1 MNSSLATAPSLD
13 RWVAAGLLS
22 TLIAILAGTALAAFG
37 LPAAVAI
44 ALAAVGAVCGSL
56 MLAKRLPPGID
67 ALRRKRPLLAF
78 FWLLLAV
85 AALGRTVGIAWFMLD
100 PQAQQA
106 SAFGFDQFY
115 TRHSCMSGYWHA
127 AELADQHVKNVYLT
141 EHYAG
146 FYGIFKIDEYLYLP
160 QFLILPMLGVAA
172 GLDFDQMRGV
182 WFALQGLI
190 VLLCALGV
198 AKWIGGPAGR
208 RAALLIPAVWV
219 ATPTALTLQLGNF
232 QLSAIALSLMAFA
245 LFWRNRPILGG
256 ALFGF
261 AVFKLF
267 PGLLGIYL
275 ILTKRWRALF
285 WTLGFSAIYTVIA
298 FLWLGENPFR
308 ALFEFHLPRLASG
321 EAWAFLEIPQLAPV
335 AAINDSVPGLVLKLK
350 ALGVPGMDMALSRHV
365 GWVWTLF
372 IVALTALAARRAP
385 RMSRH
390 ELAMTWTALLALA
403 AFRSPFLPDHTGLF
417 APLWLWSLVAAGGA
431 FKGGRLFKMALL
443 WLAFTAVVPFMG
455 TPLNDGLDRFVVS
468 GISQAVAIALCLWAV
483 LRKPTG
489 VESEDA
495 PPANAAAQAVPQDTQ
510 AQAA

>member
-1 MNSSLATAPSLD
+1 MNSNSANAPSLD
-13 RWVAAGLLS
+13 RRFAAGLLS
-22 TLIAILAGTALAAFG
+22 TLFAVLATTALIAFG
-37 LPAAVAI
+37 LPAPIAI
-44 ALAAVGAVCGSL
+44 ALGAVGAVFGSVA
-56 MLAKRLPPGID
+56 LARRFPPTID
-67 ALRRKRPLLAF
+67 ALRRERPGLAL
-78 FWLLLAV
+78 FWLLIAV
-85 AALGRTVGIAWFMLD
+85 AALGRTTGIALFMLD

-106 SAFGFDQFY
+106 SAFWFDRFY
-115 TRHSCMSGYWHA
+115 TGHNCMSGYWHA
-127 AELADQHVKNVYLT
+127 AELAHQKIQNLYLSENYT
-141 EHYAG
+141 GA
-146 FYGIFKIDEYLYLP
+146 YGMFKMDEYLYLP

-182 WFALQGLI
+182 WFAMQGLI
-190 VLLCALGV
+190 VLVCAIGV
-198 AKWIGGPAGR
+198 AKWIGGSVGR

-232 QLSAIALSLMAFA
+232 QLSAIALSLIAFV
-245 LFWRNRPILGG
+245 LFWRDRPIAGG

-285 WTLGFSAIYTVIA
+285 WTLGFSSLYTAIA
-298 FLWLGENPFR
+298 FLWLGEQPFR
-308 ALFEFHLPRLASG
+308 ALFEYHLPRLASG

-335 AAINDSVPGLVLKLK
+335 AAINDSVPGIVLKLK
-350 ALGVPGMDMALSRHV
+350 ALGVPGMDMAVARQL
-365 GWVWTLF
+365 GWVWTLA

-417 APLWLWSLVAAGGA
+417 APLWLWSFVAAAGA
-431 FKGGRLFKMALL
+431 LKGGRALRMALL
-443 WLAFTAVVPFMG
+443 WLPFAAVLPFMG
-455 TPLNDGLDRFVVS
+455 TALDDGIDRFVVS
-468 GISQAVAIALCLWAV
+468 GISQIAAVALCVWTI

-489 VESEDA
+489 IESEDA
-495 PPANAAAQAVPQDTQ
+495 SAVAAAQTVPGQRE
-510 AQAA
+510 AEAA

>member
-1 MNSSLATAPSLD
+1 MNSSHASAPSLD
-13 RWVAAGLLS
+13 RWLAAGLLS
-22 TLIAILAGTALAAFG
+22 ALIAILASTALAAFG
-37 LPAAVAI
+37 VPSMFAI
-44 ALAAVGAVCGSL
+44 ALGALGAVCGSVL
-56 MLAKRLPPGID
+56 LAKRLPPGID

-127 AELADQHVKNVYLT
+127 AELADKSIENVYLG

-190 VLLCALGV
+190 VLLCAIGV

-208 RAALLIPAVWV
+208 RAALLIPAIWV

-232 QLSAIALSLMAFA
+232 QLSAIALSLMAFV
-245 LFWRNRPILGG
+245 LFWRNKPILGG
-256 ALFGF
+256 AMFGF

-335 AAINDSVPGLVLKLK
+335 VAINDSVPGLVLKLK

-417 APLWLWSLVAAGGA
+417 APLWLWSLVAAGSA
-431 FKGGRLFKMALL
+431 FTGGRVFKMALL
-443 WLAFTAVVPFMG
+443 WLAFAAVVPFMG
-455 TPLNDGLDRFVVS
+455 TPLDNGLDRFVVS
-468 GISQAVAIALCLWAV
+468 GISQIVAIALCLWAV

-489 VESEDA
+489 IESEDA
-495 PPANAAAQAVPQDTQ
+495 RPANAAAQALPREAE

>member
-1 MNSSLATAPSLD
+1 MNTSHATAPSLD
-13 RWVAAGLLS
+13 RWIAAALLS
-22 TLIAILAGTALAAFG
+22 TLIAILASTALAAFG
-37 LPAAVAI
+37 LPTAVAI
-44 ALAAVGAVCGSL
+44 GLAAVGAVCGCL
-56 MLAKRLPPGID
+56 VLAKRLPPGID

-127 AELADQHVKNVYLT
+127 AELADQHVKNVYLR
-141 EHYAG
+141 ENYAG

-208 RAALLIPAVWV
+208 RAALLIPAVWI

-245 LFWRNRPILGG
+245 LFWRNKPILGG

-285 WTLGFSAIYTVIA
+285 WTLGFSSLYTVIA

-335 AAINDSVPGLVLKLK
+335 AAINDSVPGVVLKLK

-372 IVALTALAARRAP
+372 IVTLTALAARRAP

-443 WLAFTAVVPFMG
+443 WLAFAAVVPFMG
-455 TPLNDGLDRFVVS
+455 TPLDDGLDRFVVS
-468 GISQAVAIALCLWAV
+468 GISQTVAIALCLWAV

-489 VESEDA
+489 IESEDA
-495 PPANAAAQAVPQDTQ
+495 RPANTAAQALPREVE